1 MRRLSM
7 LILLG
12 FSILLISCSGD
23 RKTGGN
29 NEKGLGGEQYDYVK
43 SISMT
48 NPQKAFTIIAEA
60 EKKGSM
66 PDIDINTLKSMVYN
80 NGLFRYDSA
89 AVYARKA
96 LDNPAISRYPER
108 QQMLL
113 DNISS
118 QYYKCGEYARS
129 MKMAEKGIDMAYESG
144 NRRLVAQLLAT
155 VGQCYVQ
162 VGSDRHALRSF
173 DRSIEI
179 LTVQKS
185 TDDSW
190 ETAYDLVY
198 VLTLKADLLIDM
210 RNYSKLFDM
219 EHVLRKELA
228 DMCHKKEAI
237 KGSNDIAKAN
247 FFSIYAL
254 GYEKAGDKEMGEQ
267 FYKKM
272 METDFANSP
281 EGASLSVEYLIDR
294 KDYNDALGKL
304 RVEEQQWNKGEK
316 DSVNFFFAHKF
327 LMNKTR
333 VLQGLGR
340 YKEAIETGMLAYNLS
355 DSLDSRIR
363 AQRAILVSEK
373 LGKKILRN
381 YIGVQDRKLKT
392 NMTVIV
398 IMSVLLFG
406 CIVLLFLVWRSNR
419 LIKEKNRSASALIG
433 DLQKYRTELY
443 DSITNNN
450 NGGDVNS
457 HTLNDGE
464 TATDSDVQEDN
475 DNFEYR
481 QYLKIEK
488 TIFDKKLFVRYK
500 LSKDEVAE
508 EVGMSSGYFN
518 KLFSKYSDVSF
529 NNYINNLRMDYA
541 AKILKEKPNYSIEA
555 VAKEC
560 GISVRQTFYRLFQK
574 KFGMTPVEY
583 RSSIELSALSEK

>member
-89 AVYARKA
+89 AVYAQKA
-96 LDNPAISRYPER
+96 LDNPAISKYPER

-210 RNYSKLFDM
+210 RNYSELFDM
-219 EHVLRKELA
+219 EHVFRKELA

-340 YKEAIETGMLAYNLS
+340 YKEAIETGY
-355 DSLDSRIR
+355 
-363 AQRAILVSEK
+363 
-373 LGKKILRN
+373 
-381 YIGVQDRKLKT
+381 
-392 NMTVIV
+392 
-398 IMSVLLFG
+398 
-406 CIVLLFLVWRSNR
+406 
-419 LIKEKNRSASALIG
+419 
-433 DLQKYRTELY
+433 
-443 DSITNNN
+443 
-450 NGGDVNS
+450 
-457 HTLNDGE
+457 
-464 TATDSDVQEDN
+464 
-475 DNFEYR
+475 
-481 QYLKIEK
+481 
-488 TIFDKKLFVRYK
+488 
-500 LSKDEVAE
+500 
-508 EVGMSSGYFN
+508 VG
-518 KLFSKYSDVSF
+518 L
-529 NNYINNLRMDYA
+529 
-541 AKILKEKPNYSIEA
+541 
-555 VAKEC
+555 
-560 GISVRQTFYRLFQK
+560 
-574 KFGMTPVEY
+574 
-583 RSSIELSALSEK
+583 

>member
-1 MRRLSM
+1 MRRLLM
-7 LILLG
+7 YILFGLS
-12 FSILLISCSGD
+12 FVFISCLGE
-23 RKTGGN
+23 RKTDGN
-29 NEKGLGGEQYDYVK
+29 DEKKLGGTQYDYVK
-43 SISMT
+43 SISVT
-48 NPQKAFTIIAEA
+48 NPQKAFAIIAEA

-66 PDIDINTLKSMVYN
+66 PDIDVNTLKSLVYN
-80 NGLFRYDSA
+80 NGFFRYDSA

-96 LDNPAISRYPER
+96 LDNPLISKYPER

-113 DNISS
+113 DNVSS
-118 QYYKCGEYARS
+118 QYYKCGEYAKS
-129 MKMAEKGIDMAYESG
+129 MEMAEKGIDLAYESG
-144 NRRLVAQLLAT
+144 NRQLVAQLLCT
-155 VGQCYVQ
+155 IGQCYVQ

-185 TDDSW
+185 TDDTW

-210 RNYSKLFDM
+210 RNYSELFDM
-219 EHVLRKELA
+219 EPVFHKELS
-228 DMCHKKEAI
+228 DMCCKKESI

-254 GYEKAGDKEMGEQ
+254 GYEKAGNKEKGEQ
-267 FYKKM
+267 FYRKLV
-272 METDFANSP
+272 ETDFANSP
-281 EGASLSVEYLIDR
+281 EGASLSIEYLIGR
-294 KDYNDALGKL
+294 KDYSGALDKIKQ
-304 RVEEQQWNKGEK
+304 EELQWNKGEK

-381 YIGVQDRKLKT
+381 YIGVQDRKLEA

-398 IMSVLLFG
+398 IMSVLLFV
-406 CIVLLFLVWRSNR
+406 CIALLFLVWRSNR
-419 LIKEKNRSASALIG
+419 LIKEKNSSALVLIR

-443 DSITNNN
+443 DSIALDGN
-450 NGGDVNS
+450 NS
-457 HTLNDGE
+457 HDASHNE
-464 TATDSDVQEDN
+464 EEPTADSERLEDN

-583 RSSIELSALSEK
+583 RSSIELFALSEK

>member
-1 MRRLSM
+1 MRRLLM
-7 LILLG
+7 FILLG
-12 FSILLISCSGD
+12 FSMILISCSGD
-23 RKTGGN
+23 RKTDGN
-29 NEKGLGGEQYDYVK
+29 SETKLGGRQYDYVK
-43 SISMT
+43 SISVS
-48 NPQKAFTIIAEA
+48 NPQKAFALIAEA

-89 AVYARKA
+89 AVYARKV
-96 LDNPAISRYPER
+96 LDNPVISKYPER

-113 DNISS
+113 ENVSS
-118 QYYKCGEYARS
+118 QYYKCGEYAKS
-129 MKMAEKGIDMAYESG
+129 MKMAEKGIDLAYESG
-144 NRRLVAQLLAT
+144 NRRLVAQLLST
-155 VGQCYVQ
+155 IGLCYVQ

-185 TDDSW
+185 TDDTW
-190 ETAYDLVY
+190 EIAYDLVY

-210 RNYSKLFDM
+210 RNYTELFDM
-219 EHVLRKELA
+219 EQGFRKELS
-228 DMCHKKEAI
+228 DMCRKKETI
-237 KGSNDIAKAN
+237 EGTNDIARAN

-254 GYEKAGDKEMGEQ
+254 GYEKAGNKEKGEQ
-267 FYKKM
+267 FYRNLQK
-272 METDFANSP
+272 TNFANSP

-294 KDYNDALGKL
+294 KDYNEALGKIKQ
-304 RVEEQQWNKGEK
+304 EEQQWNKGEK

-381 YIGVQDRKLKT
+381 YIGVQDRKLEA

-398 IMSVLLFG
+398 IMSVLLFL

-443 DSITNNN
+443 DSIANNN
-450 NGGDVNS
+450 NGENVNS
-457 HTLNDGE
+457 HTLNDGD
-464 TATDSDVQEDN
+464 TTTDSDVQEDN

-500 LSKDEVAE
+500 LSKDEVAD

-529 NNYINNLRMDYA
+529 TI
-541 AKILKEKPNYSIEA
+541 
-555 VAKEC
+555 
-560 GISVRQTFYRLFQK
+560 VR
-574 KFGMTPVEY
+574 
-583 RSSIELSALSEK
+583 